1 MALKALMLRKR
12 LSDANKALEALRA
25 KDAEFETREADLAKS
40 IEEVQSEEERTA
52 VDEAITEFEAEKQA
66 HEDAKGELERQI
78 EQLEGDLAEEEAQQD
93 TDPVDDPVPAEEKR
107 GVKHTMSVRNKIF
120 ATMDAQTR
128 RDMFERDDVKEWIGS
143 IRTCIKEKRAVTNVG
158 LTIPQVFLGV
168 LRQNVENYSKL
179 YKHVTVKPVSGT
191 GRELIMGGIPEAIW
205 TECCANL
212 NEMDLGFNDTEVDC
226 FKVGGY
232 FKICNATL
240 EDSDI
245 DLAGEFLSAIGQGI
259 GYALD
264 KAILYGRNTAGN
276 SKMPEGI
283 VSRIAQSSEPGS
295 YPATAR
301 AWVNISTSN
310 KLTIAST
317 VTGVS
322 LFQTIL
328 LDSGVI
334 SDKYSKEGIVWAMNK
349 TTKNYLTAQAMN
361 VNANGAIVSGFE
373 NTMPIIGGQIEVL
386 DFIPNYVIVA
396 GHFDDYLL
404 AERAGEKF
412 AQSEHVFFLQDQTAF
427 KGTARYDGKPVI
439 AEAFAVIGVNGVTP
453 AADSVTFAADNANTP
468 DAVVLNRSSV
478 SVQATKTTKLTATV
492 FAAGILD
499 KNATVTWE
507 SSNTGKA
514 TVSEA
519 GLVTGVASGS
529 AVITASAG
537 AATAVCNVTITT

>member
-12 LSDANKALEALRA
+12 LSDANKALEAFRA

-212 NEMDLGFNDTEVDC
+212 NEH
-226 FKVGGY
+226 
-232 FKICNATL
+232 
-240 EDSDI
+240 
-245 DLAGEFLSAIGQGI
+245 
-259 GYALD
+259 
-264 KAILYGRNTAGN
+264 
-276 SKMPEGI
+276 
-283 VSRIAQSSEPGS
+283 
-295 YPATAR
+295 
-301 AWVNISTSN
+301 WST
-310 KLTIAST
+310 
-317 VTGVS
+317 
-322 LFQTIL
+322 
-328 LDSGVI
+328 
-334 SDKYSKEGIVWAMNK
+334 
-349 TTKNYLTAQAMN
+349 
-361 VNANGAIVSGFE
+361 
-373 NTMPIIGGQIEVL
+373 
-386 DFIPNYVIVA
+386 
-396 GHFDDYLL
+396 
-404 AERAGEKF
+404 
-412 AQSEHVFFLQDQTAF
+412 
-427 KGTARYDGKPVI
+427 
-439 AEAFAVIGVNGVTP
+439 
-453 AADSVTFAADNANTP
+453 
-468 DAVVLNRSSV
+468 
-478 SVQATKTTKLTATV
+478 
-492 FAAGILD
+492 
-499 KNATVTWE
+499 
-507 SSNTGKA
+507 
-514 TVSEA
+514 
-519 GLVTGVASGS
+519 
-529 AVITASAG
+529 
-537 AATAVCNVTITT
+537 

>member
-12 LSDANKALEALRA
+12 LNDAKKALEALRA
-25 KDAEFETREADLAKS
+25 KDADFVTREADIAKS
-40 IEEVQSEEERTA
+40 IEEAQTDEERSA

-66 HEDAKGELERQI
+66 HEDAKGALERQI
-78 EQLEGDLAEEEAQQD
+78 EQLEGDLEEEEAQQN
-93 TDPVDDPVPAEEKR
+93 TDPEEDPASEEER
-107 GVKHTMSVRNKIF
+107 GVKHTMNVRSKIF

-128 RDMFERDDVKEWIGS
+128 STMFERDDVKGWIGS
-143 IRTCIKEKRAVTNVG
+143 IRTCIKEKRAINNVG
-158 LTIPQVFLGV
+158 LTIPEVFLGL
-168 LRQNVENYSKL
+168 LRENIDQYSKL
-179 YKHVTVKPVSGT
+179 RKRVNVEQIDGT
-191 GRELIMGGIPEAIW
+191 GRELVMGGVPEAIW

-212 NEMDLGFNDTEVDC
+212 NEMEIGFNDVEVDC

-232 FKICNATL
+232 FRLCNAVL

-245 DLAGEFLSAIGQGI
+245 DLAGEVLTAIGKGI

-276 SKMPEGI
+276 SKMPQGV
-283 VSRIAQSSEPGS
+283 VSRLAETSEPAG

-301 AWVNISTSN
+301 PWVDLHTTNIV
-310 KLTIAST
+310 TIAST
-317 VTGVS
+317 VTGTT

-334 SDKYSKEGIVWAMNK
+334 SDKYSNDGIVWAMNK
-349 TTKNYLTAQAMN
+349 TTKNYLIAQAMS

-373 NTMPIIGGQIEVL
+373 NTMPVIGGVIEVL

-396 GHFDDYLL
+396 GHYDDYLL

-439 AEAFAVIGVNGVTP
+439 AEAFAVIGVNGAVP

-468 DAVVLNRSSV
+468 DAVVLSKSSV
-478 SVQATKTTKLTATV
+478 SLQANKTTKLTATV
-492 FAAGILD
+492 FASGIID

-507 SSNTGKA
+507 SSNTTKA
-514 TVSEA
+514 TVEN
-519 GLVTGVASGS
+519 GLITTKANGS

-537 AATAVCNVTITT
+537 SATAVCNVTVTG